1 MVLQAVL
8 IACFVPLSPPCRP
21 AWQLA
26 AAVAAQPT
34 CSGSARQQLLVFALT
49 AAPAEQLM
57 PLLQQ
62 WQAADDA
69 AAGEDSAGCWALFSA
84 AAEPSSSSGWQE
96 QQQWLAQQLKLY
108 FSGISG
114 SRAGSSEDGEAAAL
128 GCLLA
133 LGQRGLQQWEQ
144 LLVGQQQR
152 PLTHQQR
159 RRALL
164 LGLTAGALLALQP
177 ADLDPA
183 AAATAVAAAEARLA
197 ASPSELLSLLQQQQ
211 QQSSQAQPQATPA
224 AGNAESA
231 VAAEA
236 AARFHD
242 LLVSAVDAQQLQR
255 LLPGVDAAAA
265 LAGGAGSRRR
275 LVLHLAVEAGKPSA
289 LQTAAAAAAAATGG
303 SSSPASSPLPSPARR
318 LGVGASSSGGG
329 SAGDSGSMLQ
339 RAVSRK
345 KSEAA
350 GAGAAADSSADS
362 PSPVS
367 RQQQLDAE
375 AAGEMLR
382 QALLLAGKSG
392 VAAWEVHL
400 ALAESL
406 LLHNPQQQWQQQP
419 GVPARQLLEASL
431 PPLLAGKQQAAALL
445 DALLSSVWPSARSRW
460 PQHLFCCLQLM
471 QRCAAALAAAAGV
484 ERDVEQWQ
492 EAASAFAACA
502 GAAEQLLQGAG
513 GIDAKLFLQPVAA
526 LLAASSS
533 RSSSSNDSTLL
544 EPVSAAALNQ
554 QLLQNVANSNA
565 PQLAAALEQLQ
576 RQHSAAAAA
585 AATAV
590 AAFGGDSSSYPCSSN
605 IVFLALFCKSI
616 TQQQGSR
623 RGELPHVVQALA
635 AWLVGLYWWMLWM
648 QLQPQQHPLHT
659 ILDTHSRAP
668 LSSVLPCRWS

>member
-1 MVLQAVL
+1 MTFSCLQSTPNSCS
-8 IACFVPLSPPCRP
+8 ACCQ
-21 AWQLA
+21 AWMPQ
-26 AAVAAQPT
+26 QP
-34 CSGSARQQLLVFALT
+34 
-49 AAPAEQLM
+49 
-57 PLLQQ
+57 
-62 WQAADDA
+62 WQA
-69 AAGEDSAGCWALFSA
+69 G
-84 AAEPSSSSGWQE
+84 
-96 QQQWLAQQLKLY
+96 
-108 FSGISG
+108 
-114 SRAGSSEDGEAAAL
+114 
-128 GCLLA
+128 
-133 LGQRGLQQWEQ
+133 
-144 LLVGQQQR
+144 
-152 PLTHQQR
+152 
-159 RRALL
+159 
-164 LGLTAGALLALQP
+164 
-177 ADLDPA
+177 PA
-183 AAATAVAAAEARLA
+183 ADGAWCCIWRWKPASRLRCK
-197 ASPSELLSLLQQQQ
+197 QQQQ
-211 QQSSQAQPQATPA
+211 QQQQQREAAVAPPA
-224 AGNAESA
+224 PRCPRRREGWESA
-231 VAAEA
+231 
-236 AARFHD
+236 
-242 LLVSAVDAQQLQR
+242 
-255 LLPGVDAAAA
+255 P
-265 LAGGAGSRRR
+265 
-275 LVLHLAVEAGKPSA
+275 
-289 LQTAAAAAAAATGG
+289 AAAAAAVPVTLAACCSGR
-303 SSSPASSPLPSPARR
+303 SAEKSPRK
-318 LGVGASSSGGG
+318 LGLH
-329 SAGDSGSMLQ
+329 DQ
-339 RAVSRK
+339 
-345 KSEAA
+345 
-350 GAGAAADSSADS
+350 GAG
-362 PSPVS
+362 
-367 RQQQLDAE
+367 E
-375 AAGEMLR
+375 R